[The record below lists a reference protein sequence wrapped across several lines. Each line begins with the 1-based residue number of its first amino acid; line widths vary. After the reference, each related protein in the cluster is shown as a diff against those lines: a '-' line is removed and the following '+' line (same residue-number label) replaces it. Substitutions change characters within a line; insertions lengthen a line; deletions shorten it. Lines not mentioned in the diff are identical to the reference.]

1 MKKTCG
7 VHAINFYISVDRRPW
22 SLSYGDLNAQERFR
36 KEKMV
41 TTHDWLG
48 FDDVHTIMGGKALN
62 HKEISIDD
70 AKKIQKGALART
82 MIKMGGNRRGSRV
95 ILSKFIDRIA
105 A

>member
-1 MKKTCG
+1 
-7 VHAINFYISVDRRPW
+7 
-22 SLSYGDLNAQERFR
+22 
-36 KEKMV
+36 
-41 TTHDWLG
+41 
-48 FDDVHTIMGGKALN
+48 MGGKALN
-62 HKEISIDD
+62 HKEVSIDD